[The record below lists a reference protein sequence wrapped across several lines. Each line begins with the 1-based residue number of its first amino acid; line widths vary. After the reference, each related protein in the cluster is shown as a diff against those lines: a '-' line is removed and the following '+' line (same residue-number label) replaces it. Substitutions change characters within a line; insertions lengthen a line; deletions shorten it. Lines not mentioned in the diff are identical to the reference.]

1 MAKTTGDTMAEG
13 LQKVI
18 QQIAALTSLPDAD
31 ADFLMGLQTGV
42 AQYLRDGAQA
52 ASGGNL
58 QMPPGPGA
66 PGPQSASPT
75 MGMPGSGGLGGP
87 PPGAPGGMGMGPG
100 TMGIQPPNM
109 DELSRL
115 LGQGQ

>member
-18 QQIAALTSLPDAD
+18 QQVAALTSLPDAD
-31 ADFLMGLQTGV
+31 TNFLMGIQAGI

-52 ASGGNL
+52 AAGGSL
-58 QMPPGPGA
+58 QLPPGPGA
-66 PGPQSASPT
+66 PGPASASPT
-75 MGMPGSGGLGGP
+75 SGLGGP
-87 PPGAPGGMGMGPG
+87 PPGMPGGMGAGPG
-100 TMGIQPPNM
+100 IGGIAPPNLGAGNM

-115 LGQGQ
+115 LGQGQV